1 MEPNLLSIQ
10 PSGAALGAV
19 ISGVDLAAEMDDST
33 FDRIADALH
42 RHEVVIFRDQE
53 LTPDQHIAFSRRFGE
68 LERHVRQDRCRP
80 GYPEI
85 FVVSNVIENG
95 KPIGSQDAGFFWHSD
110 LCYAQK
116 PSRGSLFYAREVPE
130 KDGQPLG
137 DTLFAS
143 MTAAYDAL
151 PAATKA
157 QLAGRHAI
165 NSYIAGYSRD
175 RKSGARPELTEAQKA
190 QTPDMAH
197 PAVRTHPYNG
207 RSCLFLNEGYTTRIV
222 DMDQAQSDALLQD
235 IFSHLSRPQFV
246 YRHRWQRGDFLI
258 WDNCA
263 TQHRAVLD
271 YALPLR
277 RLMERTTLCG
287 TVPY

>member
-1 MEPNLLSIQ
+1 MLSIQ

-19 ISGVDLAAEMDDST
+19 ISGVDLSRDIDDET
-33 FDRIADALH
+33 FRQIVDALH
-42 RHEVVIFRDQE
+42 QHEVIVFRDQKLSPE
-53 LTPDQHIAFSRRFGE
+53 QHIAFSRRFGE
-68 LERHVRQDRCRP
+68 LEAHVRQDRCRP

-110 LCYAQK
+110 LCYAEK
-116 PSRGSLFYAREVPE
+116 PSRASLFYAREVPV
-130 KDGQPLG
+130 KDGEPLG

-151 PAATKA
+151 PDSTK
-157 QLAGRHAI
+157 QKLAHRRAI

-175 RKSGARPELTEAQKA
+175 RKSGPRPQLTAEQKA
-190 QTPDMAH
+190 KTPDTAH
-197 PAVRTHPYNG
+197 PAVRTHPYTG
-207 RSCLFLNEGYTTRIV
+207 RKCLFLNEGYTTGIV
-222 DMDQAQSDALLQD
+222 DMEPAESSALLQEL
-235 IFSHLSRPQFV
+235 FAHLKSPQFV
-246 YRHRWQRGDFLI
+246 YRHKWRAGDLLI

-271 YALPLR
+271 YELPLR
-277 RLMERTTLCG
+277 RVMERTTLCG
-287 TVPY
+287 SVPF